1 MRTVRRLA
9 ARFVAL
15 WRAADRAVRTAG
27 VQWYRNARRICRDLA
42 RRHGV
47 SESCAA
53 GVVAALSPR
62 LGWTYNVLAAD
73 LVLARAERV
82 PGVFKASLVKAR
94 RILAGGRPL
103 QVLSGPKVRAFYR
116 ALKGDESAAVV
127 DVWTARAA
135 GLSPEHLKSARR
147 QRACRRPR
155 GLLYAAGPNPVVP
168 HSVCISNV
176 SRLSV

>member
-135 GLSPEHLKSARR
+135 GLSPEHLTAK
-147 QRACRRPR
+147 
-155 GLLYAAGPNPVVP
+155 LYAAVAHALKMGADEVGTTTARMQATAWVA
-168 HSVCISNV
+168 V
-176 SRLSV
+176 RGRA